1 MNECIEPF
9 HRKFT
14 MLFQVFLPSSLP
26 SIISGANI
34 GIILSFILLTS
45 AEMIGS
51 TSGLGWYVK
60 YFSDYADYPRVIVD
74 ATKTP
79 IRSEEN
85 SGKTFDSKNI
95 FVILLASVVS
105 MYLIVN
111 FKKEHN

>member
-60 YFSDYADYPRVIVD
+60 YFSDYADYPRVIVG
-74 ATKTP
+74 
-79 IRSEEN
+79 IVFI
-85 SGKTFDSKNI
+85 GI
-95 FVILLASVVS
+95 VVS
-105 MYLIVN
+105 IISLIMNKISGYLLRW
-111 FKKEHN
+111 K